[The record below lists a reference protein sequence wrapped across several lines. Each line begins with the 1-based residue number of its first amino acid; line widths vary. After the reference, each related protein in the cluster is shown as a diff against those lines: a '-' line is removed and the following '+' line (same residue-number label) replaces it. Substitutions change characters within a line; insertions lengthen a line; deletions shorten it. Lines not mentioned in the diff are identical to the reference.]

1 MEYSEAPPRD
11 PEEHFVL
18 DSIIDQW
25 LSFVMLREEMNT
37 QMHKAT
43 TQDEAFAIFDQCME
57 ITKAIEELP
66 LTFKQ
71 YLFREF

>member
-1 MEYSEAPPRD
+1 MDYREDPPRD
-11 PEEHFVL
+11 AEEHFVL
-18 DSIIDQW
+18 DSVIDQW
-25 LSFVMLREEMNT
+25 LSFVMLREELNR
-37 QMHKAT
+37 QLEKASN
-43 TQDEAFAIFDQCME
+43 QEQAHSIFEECME